1 MSTVTDLKAAE
12 KELSKTEH
20 SLSNLLAAIE
30 AGMLTETTK
39 ERLTELELTK
49 KELKELIAI
58 EKSKEIK
65 LITANDI
72 RQFVNYALSQPT
84 QVMIELLVQKIIVVN
99 DIINLYL
106 RCEKTRLP
114 TIRESGLKRIYYKT
128 PTELFPIGAFFLWSL
143 NITMTFFLMVA
154 TLYLESKFPLI
165 PLLLQSKFTYNT
177 TYCVLNSIFHKKTTI

>member
-1 MSTVTDLKAAE
+1 MDKLLRNQKNFQAIIDIAIERYNNKANDVTDLKAAE
-12 KELSKTEH
+12 KELSKTER

-84 QVMIELLVQKIIVVN
+84 QVMIELLVQK
-99 DIINLYL
+99 LSSS
-106 RCEKTRLP
+106 
-114 TIRESGLKRIYYKT
+114 TI
-128 PTELFPIGAFFLWSL
+128 
-143 NITMTFFLMVA
+143 
-154 TLYLESKFPLI
+154 
-165 PLLLQSKFTYNT
+165 
-177 TYCVLNSIFHKKTTI
+177 

>member
-1 MSTVTDLKAAE
+1 
-12 KELSKTEH
+12 
-20 SLSNLLAAIE
+20 
-30 AGMLTETTK
+30 MLTETTR

-106 RCEKTRLP
+106 RCAKD
-114 TIRESGLKRIYYKT
+114 YKT

-177 TYCVLNSIFHKKTTI
+177 TYCVLHSIFHKNTTI